1 MRCMLFFLGVSSLN
15 LGRVRTAPFFCPW
28 EDFVPGDSVDDRAID
43 IRTRETA
50 YAGFFGIDRYRL
62 RQRHRDGWTPEIVRE
77 VIVRPN
83 AVGVLLYDPDR
94 DAVVLIE
101 QLRLPAHLAGFPAR
115 QVEIVA
121 GLIDRQ
127 EEPAAVARR
136 EVGEETGLA
145 LIGDLIPIRR
155 FLPSPGGSTETV
167 ELFCG
172 RVDAGV
178 AGGFHGLAEE
188 HEEIRVIVETAAAA
202 LSMLES

>member
-1 MRCMLFFLGVSSLN
+1 
-15 LGRVRTAPFFCPW
+15 
-28 EDFVPGDSVDDRAID
+28 VDDRAID

-62 RQRHRDGWTPEIVRE
+62 RQRHHDGWT
-77 VIVRPN
+77 
-83 AVGVLLYDPDR
+83 PDR

-115 QVEIVA
+115 QIEIVA

-136 EVGEETGLA
+136 EVDEETGLA

-172 RVDAGV
+172 RVDAG
-178 AGGFHGLAEE
+178 GFHGLAEE
-188 HEEIRVIVETAAAA
+188 HEEIRVVVETAAAA
-202 LSMLES
+202 LTMLDSGAVTNATTLLALYWLAANRESLRQRWRRSE

>member
-1 MRCMLFFLGVSSLN
+1 
-15 LGRVRTAPFFCPW
+15 
-28 EDFVPGDSVDDRAID
+28 VPGDSLDDRAID
-43 IRTRETA
+43 IRTHETA
-50 YAGFFGIDRYRL
+50 YAGFFRIDRYRL

-101 QLRLPAHLAGFPAR
+101 QLRLSAHLAGFPAR
-115 QVEIVA
+115 QIEIVA

-127 EEPAAVARR
+127 EDPIAVARR
-136 EVGEETGLA
+136 EVDEETGLV

-155 FLPSPGGSTETV
+155 FLPSPGRSTETV

-172 RVDAGV
+172 RVDAGR
-178 AGGFHGLAEE
+178 AGGFHGIAKE
-188 HEEIRVIVETAAAA
+188 HEEIRVILETAAAA
-202 LSMLES
+202 LTMLESGAITNAIALLALYWFAANRESLRQRWRQVE